1 MLCNKLQESPLPS
14 HALASPSR
22 ASLSPHADPATALTA
37 DQRGIVT
44 TAALKPGELLISI
57 PRHAVVVVD
66 DPMQITLQLACIAYD
81 QAVSWFT
88 AETLPQTQTATLS
101 QQAEGTLEA
110 AGAVHKQQD
119 AQHNSQEQ
127 LLMDLVAC
135 WGPSG
140 RVGLTL
146 PAKLLL
152 TQLWPLHMSSP
163 PALEISQ
170 ALAGDGHSHAMT
182 STQKL
187 HCFNR
192 HCLSS
197 SLVTQL

>member
-1 MLCNKLQESPLPS
+1 M
-14 HALASPSR
+14 
-22 ASLSPHADPATALTA
+22 TA

-57 PRHAVVVVD
+57 PRHAVVVAD
-66 DPMQITLQLACIAYD
+66 DPMQITLQLASIAYD
-81 QAVSWFT
+81 QAVNWFT
-88 AETLPQTQTATLS
+88 AETLPQAQTASLS
-101 QQAEGTLEA
+101 QQAEDTLEA

-127 LLMDLVAC
+127 LLMDLMAC

-152 TQLWPLHMSSP
+152 TQLWPLHMSSQ
-163 PALEISQ
+163 PALEISE
-170 ALAGDGHSHAMT
+170 ALAGDGHSYAMA
-182 STQKL
+182 ST
-187 HCFNR
+187 HIFNCFNR